1 MFADPPNI
9 MSVGVDATDDG
20 AAAGAGAGDAV
31 GAGAGVDPG

>member
-9 MSVGVDATDDG
+9 MSVGVDADVAGD
-20 AAAGAGAGDAV
+20 AVAGAGADDA